1 MKPRTKKKIN
11 YPINYSINIKNNNP
25 EFTKYMVLIVFTCF
39 NYPKKKSIT
48 ILKKFRNLG
57 EIIPENY
64 SDRKLNEIYNF
75 IIKQRQNIKQEI
87 KKVKNGGYYLKRLEE
102 KEDKPIT
109 GSDLTRLL
117 DELQGITGNFRYAP
131 EGKFLGKADIMI
143 NLMRG
148 DEESL
153 KSYIKFFILPNFYKI
168 FPIPHLINIFGV
180 DKNNPPNDYVG
191 KTPLWERYEDIGDYL
206 LTYQAYQ
213 KARNQYY
220 VDKGMA
226 PPDVLEPGFMEKLTE
241 DIDKIATKYS
251 RTKSTLTN
259 PTTGLMM

>member
-1 MKPRTKKKIN
+1 MKSRTKKKIN
-11 YPINYSINIKNNNP
+11 YPINLKKENP
-25 EFTKYMVLIVFTCF
+25 EFTKYMVLIVFVCF
-39 NYPKKKSIT
+39 NYPKKKSIN
-48 ILKKFRNLG
+48 ILKKFRNLN
-57 EIIPENY
+57 EIIPDNY
-64 SDRKLNEIYNF
+64 SDKKLNEVYNF
-75 IIKQRQNIKQEI
+75 VINQRKIIKQEI

-102 KEDKPIT
+102 KENQPIT

-117 DELQGITGNFRYAP
+117 DELQGITSNFRYAP

-153 KSYIKFFILPNFYKI
+153 KSYFKFFILPNFYKL

-180 DKNNPPNDYVG
+180 DKTKPPNDYVG

-213 KARNQYY
+213 RAKNQYY
-220 VDKGMA
+220 VDKGMVS
-226 PPDVLEPGFMEKLTE
+226 PDVLKPGFMEKLTE
-241 DIDKIATKYS
+241 DIDKVASSYS
-251 RTKSTLTN
+251 MAKMKLD
-259 PTTGLMM
+259 PKKMIIM

>member
-1 MKPRTKKKIN
+1 MKSRTKKKIN
-11 YPINYSINIKNNNP
+11 YPINLKKENP
-25 EFTKYMVLIVFTCF
+25 EFTKYMVLIVFVCF
-39 NYPKKKSIT
+39 NYPKKKSIN
-48 ILKKFRNLG
+48 ILKKFRNLN
-57 EIIPENY
+57 EIIPDNY
-64 SDRKLNEIYNF
+64 SDKKLNEVYNF
-75 IIKQRQNIKQEI
+75 VINQRKIIKQEI

-102 KEDKPIT
+102 KENQPIT

-117 DELQGITGNFRYAP
+117 DELQGITSNFRYAP

-153 KSYIKFFILPNFYKI
+153 KSYFKFFILPNFYKL

-180 DKNNPPNDYVG
+180 DKTKPPNDSVG

-213 KARNQYY
+213 RAKNQYY
-220 VDKGMA
+220 VDKGMVS
-226 PPDVLEPGFMEKLTE
+226 PDVLNPGFMEKLTE
-241 DIDKIATKYS
+241 DIDKVASSYS
-251 RTKSTLTN
+251 MAKMKLD
-259 PTTGLMM
+259 PKK

>member
-1 MKPRTKKKIN
+1 MKSRTKKKIN
-11 YPINYSINIKNNNP
+11 YPINLKKENP
-25 EFTKYMVLIVFTCF
+25 EFTKYMVLIVFVCF
-39 NYPKKKSIT
+39 NYPKKKSIN
-48 ILKKFRNLG
+48 ILKKFRNLN
-57 EIIPENY
+57 EIIPDNY
-64 SDRKLNEIYNF
+64 SDKKLNEVYNF
-75 IIKQRQNIKQEI
+75 VINQRKIIKQEI

-102 KEDKPIT
+102 KENQPIT

-117 DELQGITGNFRYAP
+117 DELQGITSNFRYAP

-153 KSYIKFFILPNFYKI
+153 KSYFKFFILPNFYKL

-180 DKNNPPNDYVG
+180 DKTKPPNDYVG

-213 KARNQYY
+213 RAKNQYY
-220 VDKGMA
+220 VDKGMVS
-226 PPDVLEPGFMEKLTE
+226 PDVLNPGFMEKLTE
-241 DIDKIATKYS
+241 DIDKVASSYS
-251 RTKSTLTN
+251 MAKMKLD
-259 PTTGLMM
+259 PKKMIIM